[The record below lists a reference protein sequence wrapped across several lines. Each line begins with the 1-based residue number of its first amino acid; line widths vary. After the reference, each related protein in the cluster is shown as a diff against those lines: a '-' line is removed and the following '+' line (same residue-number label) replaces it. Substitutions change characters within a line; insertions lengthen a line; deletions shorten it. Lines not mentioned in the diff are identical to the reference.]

1 MPKPTASD
9 PVPNVNPG
17 SCDARPRNFQPESP
31 VMKSLK
37 LNLLLAGAC
46 FLAAAASTLAQ
57 GPTPLLT
64 ASEAKHLA
72 TLKSDADLKAKADA
86 CRELAVIGTPEA
98 IPTLVG
104 LLGDEKLSH
113 MARYAL
119 EAMPYPAVG
128 EALRAQLS
136 VLKGRLLAGVI
147 GTLGMRRDVLAV
159 ERLIALLDD
168 RDPVVV
174 QAAAR
179 ALGSI
184 GNVRA
189 AEGLMAAVGS
199 AGGDNFLSICEGLG
213 RAGESLA
220 AQGQRDIALS
230 IYSQAY
236 EDSELPQQVRV
247 ASLRGAVLL
256 RGRGGV
262 ALLRE
267 QLRGSDYLLFA
278 AAVQLALEIP
288 EPGVTQALMAE
299 VGNLAPDR
307 KQVVIQALG
316 ERGDPAALPSLL
328 NATTGSS
335 QPVRLAAVRALGS
348 LGHTDAI
355 QTLSRLTADADQEI
369 AQAAKE
375 SLASLEGREV
385 DAAALKLLASA
396 NANER
401 LTGVELLGRRRMTG
415 NVADLLKAA
424 ADEDRR
430 VRVAAVRQVGE
441 LGSAAQVPPVLALL
455 TKATDGQD
463 RGAAEQA
470 LTTLAAKAATPES
483 ASTPVIAAL
492 GTAQPEAKIALLNVL
507 ASIGGA
513 GALKAVSASAKDGN
527 AEVRAEAVRALSS
540 WKTADAGPALAELA
554 KTAASDGDKTLAL
567 RGYLGLAGNPDL
579 PAEQRFKM
587 CQDAGSLIQRPEE
600 KRLLLAALG
609 SVATPEALKLVVPH
623 LDDPAIREEAS
634 AAVVGIADRLLRGQ
648 GPSPAAA
655 GLIEPLGKVAQV
667 SGNADL
673 VRRAKELAERAKN
686 RANQ

>member
-1 MPKPTASD
+1 M
-9 PVPNVNPG
+9 
-17 SCDARPRNFQPESP
+17 
-31 VMKSLK
+31 
-37 LNLLLAGAC
+37 
-46 FLAAAASTLAQ
+46 
-57 GPTPLLT
+57 
-64 ASEAKHLA
+64 
-72 TLKSDADLKAKADA
+72 
-86 CRELAVIGTPEA
+86 
-98 IPTLVG
+98 
-104 LLGDEKLSH
+104 
-113 MARYAL
+113 
-119 EAMPYPAVG
+119 
-128 EALRAQLS
+128 
-136 VLKGRLLAGVI
+136 
-147 GTLGMRRDVLAV
+147 LAV

-199 AGGDNFLSICEGLG
+199 AGADNFLSICEGLG
-213 RAGESLA
+213 RAAESLA

-256 RGRGGV
+256 RGREGV

-267 QLRGSDYLLFA
+267 QLRASDYLLFA
-278 AAVQLALEIP
+278 AAVQLAQELP
-288 EPGVTQALMAE
+288 EPAVTPALVAE

-316 ERGDPAALPSLL
+316 ERRDPAALPALL
-328 NATTGSS
+328 TATTGSS

-348 LGHTDAI
+348 LSHTDAI
-355 QTLSRLTADADQEI
+355 PTLSRLTADADQEI

-396 NANER
+396 EASER
-401 LTGVELLGRRRMTG
+401 LTGVELIGRRRMTG
-415 NVADLLKAA
+415 SVSDLLKAA
-424 ADEDRR
+424 GDADRR

-441 LGSAAQVPPVLALL
+441 LGSAAQVPAVLALL

-470 LTTLAAKAATPES
+470 LTTLAAKAASPES
-483 ASTPVIAAL
+483 ASAPVIAAL
-492 GTAQPEAKIALLNVL
+492 GSAQPEAKMALLNVL

-554 KTAASDGDKTLAL
+554 KTAASEGDKTLAL
-567 RGYLGLAGNPDL
+567 RGYLGLAANPDL

-587 CQDAGSLIQRPEE
+587 CQDAGGLIQRPEE

-648 GPSPAAA
+648 GPNPAAA

-686 RANQ
+686 RANR